1 MAPHTSSNA
10 ATAAS
15 ASAER
20 HFQQLSINTKT
31 SRNGIVPE
39 EPAITLTQSIE
50 FNMKSD
56 RIKNWP
62 KNERPRERLLAKGAE
77 ALTDAELLAVILRID
92 YGRSF
97 LIIALNISMI
107 IATPAAA
114 IKTV

>member
-1 MAPHTSSNA
+1 
-10 ATAAS
+10 
-15 ASAER
+15 
-20 HFQQLSINTKT
+20 
-31 SRNGIVPE
+31 
-39 EPAITLTQSIE
+39 
-50 FNMKSD
+50 MKSD